1 MGARGIYTAQEEHV
15 VQMIKPASY
24 SSTTTSAVIDL
35 KNWEHCT
42 LIYQQGVAGTPPTI
56 TINAAN
62 AESPTSVEAIG
73 FNLHTGEN
81 GYGNANAD
89 VLSGRTAVA
98 STGYQPAAT
107 AGIVEVL
114 EIDADTLPEGYDF
127 LELVATSPTGCY
139 FGVVAIL
146 SGGRYVHDQSE
157 TVLA

>member
-15 VQMIKPASY
+15 VQLIKPASY
-24 SSTTTSAVIDL
+24 SSTTTSAVIDM

-42 LIYQQGVAGTPPTI
+42 LIYQQGVAGTPPTL
-56 TINAAN
+56 TVNAAD
-62 AESPTSVEAIG
+62 AESPFNLAAIG

-98 STGYQPAAT
+98 ATGYQPAAT

-114 EIDADTLPEGYDF
+114 EIEASALPAGKDF
-127 LELVATSPTGCY
+127 LELVATSPTGC
-139 FGVVAIL
+139 F
-146 SGGRYVHDQSE
+146 SE
-157 TVLA
+157 